1 MKISTMSIVFTFT
14 QHDFRSPSCGN
25 QSREDIKGIQVEKEV
40 KLALFADDMV
50 LSHRDKWMGK

>member
-1 MKISTMSIVFTFT
+1 MSDICLCLTSLNMKISRMCIVSTFA

-40 KLALFADDMV
+40 KCTV
-50 LSHRDKWMGK
+50 